1 MGLLM
6 ATSGIGYVLRTNLST
21 AAPSIKSELGL
32 SETQLG
38 FVLSAF
44 VTTYAIGQIPG
55 GLLGERF
62 GPRKVMTALMIGWA
76 AVTVLTGLLPDPSV
90 MPTTLTLALLGI
102 LRGALGFLQAPL
114 FPVTAGGTI
123 RAWFPPRQWALAN
136 GLLTA
141 ALTLGSAAAAP
152 LMVWLLLRSGWRM
165 LFIVGAPLALAL
177 AAWWWWDTRDNPA
190 DHPGV
195 NEAEREAI
203 GAGTARISEAPPAG
217 WLTVALNRDI
227 ALVTVSYFCINY
239 VFYLFFNWFYYYLTE
254 VRHVPPEMAGY
265 FSGAQWL
272 LAAFAAFAG
281 GLLCDWLCQRLGAT
295 RGCRL
300 TAMAAILIAA
310 PCVVLGALMS
320 DPLAMV
326 VLLSISFAS
335 TMLVDAVYWVA
346 AMRVAGPRAPFATGI
361 LNTGGNLAGSFSA
374 VLVPIV
380 ANAWGWT
387 AGVGSAVLF
396 AVIAALLWIGIRA
409 DRPITA

>member
-1 MGLLM
+1 
-6 ATSGIGYVLRTNLST
+6 
-21 AAPSIKSELGL
+21 
-32 SETQLG
+32 
-38 FVLSAF
+38 
-44 VTTYAIGQIPG
+44 
-55 GLLGERF
+55 
-62 GPRKVMTALMIGWA
+62 
-76 AVTVLTGLLPDPSV
+76 
-90 MPTTLTLALLGI
+90 
-102 LRGALGFLQAPL
+102 
-114 FPVTAGGTI
+114 
-123 RAWFPPRQWALAN
+123 
-136 GLLTA
+136 
-141 ALTLGSAAAAP
+141 
-152 LMVWLLLRSGWRM
+152 
-165 LFIVGAPLALAL
+165 
-177 AAWWWWDTRDNPA
+177 
-190 DHPGV
+190 
-195 NEAEREAI
+195 
-203 GAGTARISEAPPAG
+203 
-217 WLTVALNRDI
+217 VALNRDI